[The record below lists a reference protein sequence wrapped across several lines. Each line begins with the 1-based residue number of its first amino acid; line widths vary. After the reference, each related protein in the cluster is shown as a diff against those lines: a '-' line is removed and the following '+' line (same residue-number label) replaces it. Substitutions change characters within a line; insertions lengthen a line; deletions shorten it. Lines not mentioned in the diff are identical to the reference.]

1 MEQSSKDGATWG
13 HRSRVPPDFA
23 EEFVPHIEHSEVAR
37 ELGENARRLA
47 MTDYT
52 WVAAIVLGKP
62 LVSAMGRQLLEDC
75 AEIDFSRLAGR

>member
-1 MEQSSKDGATWG
+1 MFTGSNIGAMAAW
-13 HRSRVPPDFA
+13 VPTDFA

-75 AEIDFSRLAGR
+75 AEIHFASCRKLSEH